1 LFFVGAPLGA
11 IIRKGGMGLPV
22 VVAVLFFL
30 LYYVVTI
37 IYEDLVIEGVY
48 TVVFGTWFPLLLF
61 LPLGIF
67 LTFKAARDSAIFDIY
82 SYTEPIKKL
91 FKRISKTKHANSS
104 AM

>member
-1 LFFVGAPLGA
+1 
-11 IIRKGGMGLPV
+11 MGLPV

-48 TVVFGTWFPLLLF
+48 NIVFGSWFPLILF

-67 LTFKAARDSAIFDIY
+67 LTFKAAKDSALFDMY
-82 SYTEPIKKL
+82 AYTEPIKKL
-91 FKRISKTKHANSS
+91 FKRTPKT
-104 AM
+104 